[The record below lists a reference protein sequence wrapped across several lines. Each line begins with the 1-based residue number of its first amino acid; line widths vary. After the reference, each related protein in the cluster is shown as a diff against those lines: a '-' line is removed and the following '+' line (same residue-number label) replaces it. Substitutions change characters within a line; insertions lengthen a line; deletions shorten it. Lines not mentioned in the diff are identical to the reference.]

1 MMININKMALDKLD
15 SMLITEQYETLLKVA
30 SQIQIILTQERTS
43 EYIQLAKQVRD
54 KILEL
59 RFIMSV
65 KKVSDG
71 VIDNKL
77 KKAWESINALLGS
90 D

>member
-1 MMININKMALDKLD
+1 MMINIKKALDKLD
-15 SMLITEQYETLLKVA
+15 SMLITEQYETLLKAA
-30 SQIQIILTQERTS
+30 SQIQITLVQERTS
-43 EYIQLAKQVRD
+43 ENIQQAKQVRD
-54 KILEL
+54 KIHEL

-65 KKVSDG
+65 KKASDG

-77 KKAWESINALLGS
+77 KEAWESLNALIG